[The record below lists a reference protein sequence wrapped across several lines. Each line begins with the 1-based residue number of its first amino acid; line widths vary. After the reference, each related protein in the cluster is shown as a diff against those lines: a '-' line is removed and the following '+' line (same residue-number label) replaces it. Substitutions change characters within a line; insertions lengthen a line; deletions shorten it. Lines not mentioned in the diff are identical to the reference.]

1 MRRFSLPASLRS
13 RDRSRARPVQRES
26 WDDRG
31 RDARCARS
39 EPNEGTDRRGGRGE
53 GLAVFLIALGSAW
66 SVGNVGAVVGVLGHE
81 FNLSL
86 TTIGVLSGT
95 LLLGF
100 SVAGTVLTPLIADR
114 LTIVRTVILGAALCT
129 LGNLIFAVSPGFA
142 GLVIGRAVAGFGVG
156 IAIVAGPVLARAT
169 GGIERVGLFGAAVQL
184 GIAGGL
190 GVGAI
195 LGDLDVDWR
204 LTFLLSAA
212 VAASAIPFLIGRT
225 GPSYV
230 RQVGGGFLRLAV
242 RSSRIWRLGA
252 LFIALFTVP
261 LTLGSWLVHY
271 LSVDNGLA
279 AGIAGVLSFVMFG
292 VSAAAREEGGRL
304 ARRGVSPVLLVGV
317 TPLLAAVG
325 LAILALDDSFGFAL
339 VAVVAAGIGFAV
351 PYGLA
356 IVQAQGL
363 YPADPTKPVALVSLV
378 GTALPVLL
386 VPVIGSLLDDGYGTE
401 VFLALAVAVAI
412 AGILNLRPVEGSLE
426 PET

>member
-1 MRRFSLPASLRS
+1 MTPAASRR
-13 RDRSRARPVQRES
+13 
-26 WDDRG
+26 
-31 RDARCARS
+31 
-39 EPNEGTDRRGGRGE
+39 EPEEATAGRGGRDE

-66 SVGNVGAVVGVLGHE
+66 SVGNVGAVVDVLGHE
-81 FNLSL
+81 FDLSL
-86 TTIGVLSGT
+86 ATIGVLSGT

-100 SVAGTVLTPLIADR
+100 SVAGTVLTPLIAER
-114 LTIVRTVILGAALCT
+114 LTIMRTVILGAALCT
-129 LGNLIFAVSPGFA
+129 LGNVIFAVSPGFA

-169 GGIERVGLFGAAVQL
+169 GGVERVGLFGAAVQL

-204 LTFLLSAA
+204 LTFLLSALVA
-212 VAASAIPFLIGRT
+212 VSPVPFLVGRT
-225 GPSYV
+225 GPTYV
-230 RQVGGGFLRLAV
+230 RQAGGGFVRLAL
-242 RSSRIWRLGA
+242 RSSRVWRLGA

-292 VSAAAREEGGRL
+292 VSAAAREEGGKL

-317 TPLLAAVG
+317 APLFATVG
-325 LAILALDDSFGFAL
+325 LAILALDDSLGFAL

-363 YPADPTKPVALVSLV
+363 YPVDPTKPVALVSLV
-378 GTALPVLL
+378 GTGLCVPL
-386 VPVIGSLLDDGYGTE
+386 VPVMGSLLDDGYGTE
-401 VFLALAVAVAI
+401 VFLALAAAVAL

-426 PET
+426 PEA